1 MITKYLT
8 SLTVSFNP
16 LSPRAAHR
24 VPRLLL
30 SFVPPAART
39 TGVAIKSIIIPTSA
53 GQDVPSSVTL
63 SFKDGKELRFLEVTR
78 PVVKTRNK
86 GKGKKADV
94 DVDAVGKE
102 GEGKVAA
109 PVPVVPEGVFDLGKL
124 GIRDVV
130 EEVDRHSRVLK
141 RKEEL
146 GE

>member
-39 TGVAIKSIIIPTSA
+39 TGVVIKSIIIPTSA

-86 GKGKKADV
+86 GKGKKV
-94 DVDAVGKE
+94 DVVEKD

-109 PVPVVPEGVFDLGKL
+109 PVTVVPEGVFDLGKL